1 MIKKYNF
8 AYCINC
14 EKEVKPKRK
23 PMDNMYINVWVL
35 ILIFSLGLG
44 FIPFLIYFLVILKKN
59 LCPNCKSQV
68 KFYVTREEIP
78 DPKSQIIRI
87 LKTIENEK
95 KEKEDSIQEELNLIF
110 CPFCKKEISK
120 QIEICPNC
128 GSSLEE

>member
-8 AYCINC
+8 AYCSNC

-44 FIPFLIYFLVILKKN
+44 IIPFLIYFLVILKKK

-87 LKTIENEK
+87 VKTIENEK
-95 KEKEDSIQEELNLIF
+95 KEKEKESIQSSLF
-110 CPFCKKEISK
+110 CPFCQKEIGK

>member
-1 MIKKYNF
+1 MFKKYNF
-8 AYCINC
+8 AYCSNC

-35 ILIFSLGLG
+35 IIIFSLGLAI
-44 FIPFLIYFLVILKKN
+44 IPFLIYHFVISKSDR
-59 LCPNCKSQV
+59 CQNCQSHV
-68 KFYVTREEIP
+68 KFYATKEEIP

-95 KEKEDSIQEELNLIF
+95 KEKESIQVEEF
-110 CPFCKKEISK
+110 CVFCGEKLLWMSK
-120 QIEICPNC
+120 FCENC